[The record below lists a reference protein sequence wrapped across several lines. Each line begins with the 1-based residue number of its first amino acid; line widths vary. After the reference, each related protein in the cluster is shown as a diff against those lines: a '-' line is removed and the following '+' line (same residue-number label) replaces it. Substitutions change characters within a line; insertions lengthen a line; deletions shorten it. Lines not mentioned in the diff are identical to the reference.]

1 MPLSSGDVKNS
12 FRGVPWVYLPHSR
25 IAPVEATAEISES
38 VLQKRFTRR
47 LYSRWERWTIL
58 NASTTIRF
66 TAGNETALR
75 SYYRLPENVAF
86 DIIPAPIVSGLSQTK
101 ERQSDPVKLLAACR
115 LVGSKNLHWLLQV
128 LASLKDKPWRLTI
141 AGDGPQRVPLQAL
154 AVNLEISDRVTFLGF
169 QDDMASVYRMADL
182 HLFPSL
188 RESFGLTILEAMAF
202 GVPTLAFV
210 SDNDKVQT
218 ASDEIIEHDVDG
230 FLAKNEN
237 DFRELL
243 IGFPGQPTA
252 AVATGR
258 KRQAESTRQSP
269 VECRCRCLGISP

>member
-1 MPLSSGDVKNS
+1 M
-12 FRGVPWVYLPHSR
+12 
-25 IAPVEATAEISES
+25 
-38 VLQKRFTRR
+38 
-47 LYSRWERWTIL
+47 
-58 NASTTIRF
+58 
-66 TAGNETALR
+66 
-75 SYYRLPENVAF
+75 
-86 DIIPAPIVSGLSQTK
+86 
-101 ERQSDPVKLLAACR
+101 
-115 LVGSKNLHWLLQV
+115 

-141 AGDGPQRVPLQAL
+141 AGDGPQRVPLEAL
-154 AVNLEISDRVTFLGF
+154 AVNLEISDRVSFLGF

-188 RESFGLTILEAMAF
+188 RESLGLTILEAMAF

-243 IGFPGQPTA
+243 IGFLDNPPLLLQRGENGRQKVLA
-252 AVATGR
+252 NHQWNVVAG
-258 KRQAESTRQSP
+258 AWES
-269 VECRCRCLGISP
+269 VLNNVVHAN